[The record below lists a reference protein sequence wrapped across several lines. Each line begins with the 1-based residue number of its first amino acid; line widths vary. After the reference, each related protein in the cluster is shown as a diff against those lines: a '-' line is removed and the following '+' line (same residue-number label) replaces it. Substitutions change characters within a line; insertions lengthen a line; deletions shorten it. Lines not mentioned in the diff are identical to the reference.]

1 MKSLNL
7 KGKKIDA
14 VLVFLIFAVLVNGLF
29 LYLMQGEKRGYFEAK
44 EKLALASKTK
54 TNGGAKALLAKT
66 KILDQVFPKEPG
78 VINFIRSVEEKGG
91 WFDALSLS
99 FINDEP
105 QVEGG
110 AYYLP
115 FSLEISGER
124 NRVLSFVSAILNAP
138 YVISIETYN
147 LSSEDGFRSQA
158 AAVVLGKIYVSE
170 NYSQ

>member
-1 MKSLNL
+1 MKSLNF

-14 VLVFLIFAVLVNGLF
+14 VLVFLIFSVLVNGLF
-29 LYLMQGEKRGYFEAK
+29 LYLMQGEKRVYFEAK
-44 EKLALASKTK
+44 EKLALASK